1 MPCGGRDVR
10 RRGKTAMCKWSQIST
25 SKGCLEIPEAGRPK
39 KRSLE
44 ASEGMWPCWHHT
56 FGLLASRSVWEHI
69 SIVESSPVYDV
80 YYDNPGKLVE
90 CEWAKEDGEAPGMG
104 NKQAWD
110 MEVKERMALV
120 PCKGEGGG
128 RQWLGALPPGSKG
141 HLLLCVTP
149 TKRLHS
155 KELRPT
161 PRRRSS
167 TRSMK
172 MLPGKINKN

>member
-10 RRGKTAMCKWSQIST
+10 RRGKTAMCNWSQIST

-104 NKQAWD
+104 NSKRKTWRWKRGWPWFHAR
-110 MEVKERMALV
+110 E
-120 PCKGEGGG
+120 KGGAGSG
-128 RQWLGALPPGSKG
+128 LGHCPLAVRAIFCSVSHQPKGS
-141 HLLLCVTP
+141 T
-149 TKRLHS
+149 
-155 KELRPT
+155 LR
-161 PRRRSS
+161 S
-167 TRSMK
+167 
-172 MLPGKINKN
+172 